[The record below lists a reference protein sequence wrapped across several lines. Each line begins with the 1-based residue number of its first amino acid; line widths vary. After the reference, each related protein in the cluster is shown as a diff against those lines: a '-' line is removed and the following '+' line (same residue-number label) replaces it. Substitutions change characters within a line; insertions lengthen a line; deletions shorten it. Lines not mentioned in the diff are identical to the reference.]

1 MLDLTRHKYADRRF
15 LLFLGIL
22 VIFGLVALTSASAPV
37 GYQKFG
43 DTYFFVK
50 RQLLYGLLPGAF
62 FFLLFAKLPHDIWRK
77 VSWGIYLLSLIL
89 LVLVFIPGIGLVLN
103 GSRSWLSIGP
113 FTFQP
118 SELTKIALILVTAYL
133 LTDKKRDLSDWR
145 YGLLPALTLIAPAL
159 ILVLLQPDL
168 GTLSIMIAVIFAML
182 YLARVP
188 KVYIIVLGLLG
199 LLVFSG
205 LIFAAPYRVKRF
217 TTFLHPELDPQGV
230 GYHMNQA
237 FLAVG
242 SGGFWG
248 LGLGHSRQKYQ
259 YLPEVAAD
267 SIYAVIAE
275 EMGFIISAGLV
286 VLIVLLGW
294 QGMRIAKSAPD
305 DYSRLLVSGIMVWF
319 IWQSFLNIG
328 AMVGAMPLTG
338 VPLPLVSHGGSAMMT
353 MLAAMGIVAGVSKK

>member
-1 MLDLTRHKYADRRF
+1 MTEHLRRKFADRRF

-22 VIFGLVALTSASAPV
+22 VVFGLVALTSASAPV

-43 DTYFFVK
+43 DTYFFIK
-50 RQLLYGLLPGAF
+50 RQLLYGLLPGVILF
-62 FFLLFAKLPHDIWRK
+62 ILFAKLNQDIWRK
-77 VSWGIYLLSLIL
+77 ISWGVYLLSVVLLIL
-89 LVLVFIPGIGLVLN
+89 VFVPGVGLVLN
-103 GSRSWLSIGP
+103 GSRSWLTIGP
-113 FTFQP
+113 LTFQP
-118 SELTKIALILVTAYL
+118 AEFTKLALILITAYL
-133 LTDKKRDLSDWR
+133 LTDKKRDFSDWR
-145 YGLLPALTLIAPAL
+145 YGLLPALILLAPSL
-159 ILVLLQPDL
+159 VLVLLQPDL
-168 GTLSIMIAVIFAML
+168 GTLSIMIVIVFAML

-188 KVYIIVLGLLG
+188 KVYIIVLGLIG
-199 LLVFSG
+199 LVVFTG

-267 SIYAVIAE
+267 SIYAVVAE
-275 EMGFIISAGLV
+275 EMGFVIAAGLV
-286 VLIVLLGW
+286 VLVVLLGW
-294 QGMRIAKSAPD
+294 QGMRIAKQSPD
-305 DYSRLLVSGIMVWF
+305 AYSRLLVSGIMVWF

-353 MLAAMGIVAGVSKK
+353 MLAAMGIVAGISKS